1 MSETALAVVP
11 PAALLAKT
19 EGAQELM
26 RRASDVAG
34 VCREIVMRTAMEL
47 QGKKYVKV
55 EGWQSIA
62 TAFGCSPSIRE
73 VIEEEKGIKA
83 VAELRRHDGT
93 VLATAEGYCGLDEPR
108 WANQALYARRG
119 MAQTRA
125 IARVCRSV
133 FAFVV
138 VLIDGNLSTTPAEEI
153 PSGGEFVEASFSP
166 APSAPV
172 SAGGQHPA
180 SSSLRVPFGKSKGK
194 TIAEVTDKDLEW
206 LLNTFKKSV
215 DANDPTY
222 HAKNLEQLQAAQ
234 AEAQWRIMN
243 ATGKV
248 VAPSEKSAKTS
259 KAAPKQA
266 EQTPLPMDDGEEIIT
281 PFSRFAAL
289 GRLHGIST
297 AQVIERAKKE
307 CGKDKDWNLTD
318 VEKVASSLQAVPVR

>member
-1 MSETALAVVP
+1 MSEQTALAVVGMDESK
-11 PAALLAKT
+11 LVKT
-19 EGAQELM
+19 AEGAVELM

-153 PSGGEFVEASFSP
+153 PSGGEFVEASFSA
-166 APSAPV
+166 APMKGSGP
-172 SAGGQHPA
+172 SGTRPA
-180 SSSLRVPFGKSKGK
+180 SSSLKVPFGKSKGK
-194 TIAEVTDKDLEW
+194 TLAEVTDKDLEW

-222 HAKNLEQLQAAQ
+222 HAKNVEQLQAAQ
-234 AEAQWRIMN
+234 AEAQWRISN

-248 VAPSEKSAKTS
+248 VAPSDVSPKKAKAPAVAPP
-259 KAAPKQA
+259 AAQA
-266 EQTPLPMDDGEEIIT
+266 ALPMDDGEEIIT
-281 PFSRFAAL
+281 PFICIFKSAF
-289 GRLHGIST
+289 
-297 AQVIERAKKE
+297 
-307 CGKDKDWNLTD
+307 
-318 VEKVASSLQAVPVR
+318 